1 MTLLVVL
8 FIFLKIAIQGTSGS
22 FVLERIE
29 VVYEFFSDTNGT
41 FLWQQSSKPLLSL
54 VAFPR
59 LLDPRLG

>member
-1 MTLLVVL
+1 MTPLVVL

-41 FLWQQSSKPLLSL
+41 FLCQQSSKPLLSL

-59 LLDPRLG
+59 LLDP